1 MSGGILIIDDD
12 HDFTQLAQIILE
24 ARGYSVRVAMDA
36 RRGLALALSEVPDL
50 ILLDHSLPGKSGLA
64 LLADLRAT
72 PELDGVPVIMI
83 TGHGV
88 TEVVTQAVQQHVADF
103 VVKPFDIQLL
113 LERIA
118 RWAPPPNPASA
129 EQEIS

>member
-12 HDFTQLAQIILE
+12 HDFTQLAQIVLE
-24 ARGYSVRVAMDA
+24 ARGYAVRVALDA
-36 RRGLALALSEVPDL
+36 RRGLALALSEIPDL

-72 PELDGVPVIMI
+72 PELEAVPVIMI

-88 TEVVTQAVQQHVADF
+88 ADVVAQAVQQRVSDF
-103 VVKPFDIQLL
+103 VVKPFDIHLL